1 MVINYLYLL
10 PLLRL
15 TGQVLAV
22 PMFGCLLSYAH
33 AHYFQPF
40 CVSTLKFF
48 LPPPTPPPFFVGLFI
63 YSIFFFSGQCNA
75 PSIGVLLVYILF
87 IVFVYMFF
95 APLKLTLYKYIYC
108 LFCQAGWYYVLLYL
122 GFSSQALLHIVQIR

>member
-40 CVSTLKFF
+40 CCVY
-48 LPPPTPPPFFVGLFI
+48 I
-63 YSIFFFSGQCNA
+63 EIFSGDSFQ
-75 PSIGVLLVYILF
+75 
-87 IVFVYMFF
+87 
-95 APLKLTLYKYIYC
+95 
-108 LFCQAGWYYVLLYL
+108 
-122 GFSSQALLHIVQIR
+122 FSHKPTV